1 MAMPSKLFDWQVRYL
16 DIYLFYVYGVYMCH
30 FSQSKSKMS
39 VTDTKLY
46 AIWIAEIK
54 FGVGPNC
61 GLKLCGSVWSK
72 NVWSQTIVSNCGLK
86 MCGLKLLY
94 QTVWSQ
100 TVVSALAKFGT
111 LASEQSLAILHV
123 LH

>member
-1 MAMPSKLFDWQVRYL
+1 MR
-16 DIYLFYVYGVYMCH
+16 H

-61 GLKLCGSVWSK
+61 GLKLCGS
-72 NVWSQTIVSNCGLK
+72 VWSQTIVSNCGLK

-111 LASEQSLAILHV
+111 LASEQSLAIFHV

>member
-1 MAMPSKLFDWQVRYL
+1 MPSKLFDWQVRYL
-16 DIYLFYVYGVYMCH
+16 DIYLFYVYGVYMRH

-61 GLKLCGSVWSK
+61 GLKLCGSVWS
-72 NVWSQTIVSNCGLK
+72 QTIVSN
-86 MCGLKLLY
+86 CGLKLLY